1 VHTQPP
7 STLPVPRL
15 PPGCELRLLKAEQ
28 LQAYKDLRD
37 AMLAA
42 HEDAF
47 TSDAATELARDA
59 ESYRSRLSLGAG
71 GANLFTL
78 AAWMGPRLVGAVSCE
93 REPRAKVQHLAH
105 IVGMMVADEVQGLGI
120 GRALL
125 YNALRLLQAEA
136 EPALEQATLSVS
148 SSNTRAVALYTQMG
162 FEPYG
167 RLPRA
172 LKLPSGEYLDKDLMR
187 LDLRTF
193 PR

>member
-1 VHTQPP
+1 VHTQAPKA
-7 STLPVPRL
+7 LPVPRL
-15 PPGCELRLLKAEQ
+15 PPGCELRVLKAEQ
-28 LQAYKDLRD
+28 LQDYKDLRD

-42 HEDAF
+42 HEEAF
-47 TSDAATELARDA
+47 TSDAVTELARDA

-93 REPRAKVQHLAH
+93 REPRAKVRHLAH

-125 YNALRLLQAEA
+125 YSALRLLQAE
-136 EPALEQATLSVS
+136 PGLEQATLSVS
-148 SSNTRAVALYTQMG
+148 SSNTRAVALYTQLG

-172 LKLPSGEYLDKDLMR
+172 IKLPSGDYLDKDLMH